1 MAVNYDSQ
9 EDALHMRV
17 FRNRPE
23 PGHKRVHVHP
33 THELNFLCHGYQGLE
48 VENRNYTM
56 CPGDLLVLPA
66 GMEHSIRS
74 DESLPYQRIRLHIP
88 VNFIR
93 TLARE
98 DRSVACL
105 LNRLFSGKEWVI
117 RFSAIEAAQMQNLME
132 HMVGEEEH
140 KKPGWEYAMQARAG
154 IVALMAARS
163 LDQAIA
169 PMDPNLMRHRHDM
182 NLVIHFMEEHYS
194 EPITLTGMAQIFD
207 VHPSVLSRNFKR
219 VTGVAPMLYLNR
231 IRIAQ
236 AKLRMES
243 TQEKLEDIAQAV
255 GYNSLIYFSRVFK
268 QLNGMAPS
276 AYRKSVRGLKKEQTL
291 APEETVEE

>member
-48 VENRNYTM
+48 VENRYYTM

-93 TLARE
+93 TLVFGILCTFVDEVQFRE
-98 DRSVACL
+98 SSLSVAACSS
-105 LNRLFSGKEWVI
+105 NS
-117 RFSAIEAAQMQNLME
+117 NL
-132 HMVGEEEH
+132 
-140 KKPGWEYAMQARAG
+140 
-154 IVALMAARS
+154 
-163 LDQAIA
+163 
-169 PMDPNLMRHRHDM
+169 
-182 NLVIHFMEEHYS
+182 
-194 EPITLTGMAQIFD
+194 
-207 VHPSVLSRNFKR
+207 
-219 VTGVAPMLYLNR
+219 
-231 IRIAQ
+231 
-236 AKLRMES
+236 
-243 TQEKLEDIAQAV
+243 
-255 GYNSLIYFSRVFK
+255 
-268 QLNGMAPS
+268 
-276 AYRKSVRGLKKEQTL
+276 
-291 APEETVEE
+291 